1 MVISHK
7 WLGEKNFFCQFPI
20 HLTLDI
26 KKSPPFCPFQ
36 FVRVSQSFQLDVHR
50 PSDVLIEPVHEDKK
64 LIKCSICDYTCPQEG
79 DLTNHIASVHNGN
92 YKIIPGCTKN
102 AKVYQLDGFL
112 YRVSSKRPRKG
123 PTEKIYLICQE
134 REETV
139 EGKKV
144 L

>member
-1 MVISHK
+1 MIYGGHTAAWKTVTHGGQLHCSNCDYK
-7 WLGEKNFFCQFPI
+7 CSQKGN
-20 HLTLDI
+20 LTKHI
-26 KKSPPFCPFQ
+26 AS
-36 FVRVSQSFQLDVHR
+36 VHR
-50 PSDVLIEPVHEDKK
+50 PSDVLIEPVHEDEK